1 MLGKVV
7 GGGAVGMFQ
16 FSIGTLTGNL
26 RVRNRTRI
34 LTSMH
39 VPAAAMSS
47 MQMPSIGGQ
56 LLVVAIAYF
65 LFGYLLYSA
74 LFAVVGASC
83 NTESEAQQAQQ
94 PVMMLLAAS
103 LSISF
108 SALGDPPRPLVVG
121 ASLVPFSAPIIM
133 PVRVA
138 TSDVAPARIAMSL
151 AVIAVTVLVVVW
163 GAARVY
169 RIGILMYG
177 KRPNIKEL
185 LRWARQS

>member
-56 LLVVAIAYF
+56 LLGVAIAYF

-74 LFAVVGASC
+74 LFAGVGASC
-83 NTESEAQQAQQ
+83 NTEGEAQQAQQ
-94 PVMMLLAAS
+94 PGMMLL
-103 LSISF
+103 
-108 SALGDPPRPLVVG
+108 G
-121 ASLVPFSAPIIM
+121 ASLIISLRALCEPSAP
-133 PVRVA
+133 
-138 TSDVAPARIAMSL
+138 
-151 AVIAVTVLVVVW
+151 
-163 GAARVY
+163 
-169 RIGILMYG
+169 
-177 KRPNIKEL
+177 
-185 LRWARQS
+185 